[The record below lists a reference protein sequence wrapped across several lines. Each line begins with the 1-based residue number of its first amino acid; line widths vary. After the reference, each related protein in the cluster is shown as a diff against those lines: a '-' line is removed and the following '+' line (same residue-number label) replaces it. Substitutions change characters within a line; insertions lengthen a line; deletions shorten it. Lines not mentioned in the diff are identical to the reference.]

1 MNKQTFLDWC
11 IEKQYQNLLS
21 EWDNEKNGDLKPDAV
36 TSHCSRKVWW
46 KCKNGHEWEA
56 AVDNRTG
63 TNKTGCPY
71 CSGRLPI
78 IGQTDL
84 QSQFPSI
91 ATEWHPSKNGD
102 IKPTDVTLYSGKRV
116 WWLGKCGHE
125 WMASVGERT
134 HSNGCP
140 YCSNHRVLQGF
151 NDLQTKYP
159 GLAREWS
166 QTKNLG
172 IKPSEVLCGSH
183 KKAWWVC
190 AAGHEWEAV
199 IKSRSLGGCGCPY
212 CSGRNVITGI
222 NDLQTINP
230 EVAREWNHGK
240 NGKLLP
246 SEIAFGSN
254 RKVWWKCSKGHEWKV
269 AVSNRT
275 GSKKTG
281 CPFCTNRFA
290 LPGYNDLASKNP
302 GIALEWNYEKN
313 KGAKN
318 GDGAD
323 ISTPDRITAVSG
335 IKVWWKCRY
344 GHEWKTAVANRTN
357 GAGCPYCSSSGTSVP
372 EQGISFYLE
381 QVCRVEQRRKISG
394 LEIDVFL
401 PEYNVGIE
409 YDGIFYHKPIHAQ
422 KEAEKDRV
430 LLEKGIRIIR
440 IKEGKNNQIQNNR
453 IIYYKTD
460 DMRSNYDWALNQL
473 CELLV
478 SFTGNKRFADITINA
493 QKDLLKIR
501 ERSDLYVKKNSL
513 AVLFPEIAQEWNQEK
528 NGILQPDMFTI
539 GSDTK
544 VWWKCSK
551 GHEWKTTVSH
561 RTSRGDGCPYCSQK
575 RMLKGYNDFES
586 WCLAN
591 GCEALLK
598 EWDPGKNVVEPS
610 GFSRQSKEKV
620 WWKCNKGHEWMA
632 TISHRAD
639 GHGCPYCNG
648 GVAKCVRNID
658 TGEVFPSTIEAAQK
672 YGLKSRNSIS
682 QCCLGKCKTAGGHR
696 WEYLS

>member
-1 MNKQTFLDWC
+1 M
-11 IEKQYQNLLS
+11 
-21 EWDNEKNGDLKPDAV
+21 
-36 TSHCSRKVWW
+36 
-46 KCKNGHEWEA
+46 
-56 AVDNRTG
+56 
-63 TNKTGCPY
+63 
-71 CSGRLPI
+71 
-78 IGQTDL
+78 
-84 QSQFPSI
+84 
-91 ATEWHPSKNGD
+91 
-102 IKPTDVTLYSGKRV
+102 
-116 WWLGKCGHE
+116 
-125 WMASVGERT
+125 
-134 HSNGCP
+134 
-140 YCSNHRVLQGF
+140 
-151 NDLQTKYP
+151 
-159 GLAREWS
+159 
-166 QTKNLG
+166 
-172 IKPSEVLCGSH
+172 
-183 KKAWWVC
+183 
-190 AAGHEWEAV
+190 
-199 IKSRSLGGCGCPY
+199 
-212 CSGRNVITGI
+212 
-222 NDLQTINP
+222 
-230 EVAREWNHGK
+230 
-240 NGKLLP
+240 
-246 SEIAFGSN
+246 
-254 RKVWWKCSKGHEWKV
+254 
-269 AVSNRT
+269 
-275 GSKKTG
+275 
-281 CPFCTNRFA
+281 
-290 LPGYNDLASKNP
+290 
-302 GIALEWNYEKN
+302 
-313 KGAKN
+313 
-318 GDGAD
+318 
-323 ISTPDRITAVSG
+323 
-335 IKVWWKCRY
+335 
-344 GHEWKTAVANRTN
+344 
-357 GAGCPYCSSSGTSVP
+357 
-372 EQGISFYLE
+372 
-381 QVCRVEQRRKISG
+381 EQRRKISG

-598 EWDPGKNVVEPS
+598 EWDLGKNEVGPS

-620 WWKCNKGHEWMA
+620 WWKCNKEHEWMA

-658 TGEVFPSTIEAAQK
+658 TGEVFSSTIEAAQK

-696 WEYLS
+696 WEYTS